1 MKKILLTGGL
11 GYIGS
16 HVAIELIQKGF
27 DPVILDDLS
36 NSELF
41 VLDKLQELSAREIK
55 LEKGDIRD
63 FDFLTT
69 LFSTYHIE
77 GIIHLAAKKAVA
89 ESVREPLLYYDVNV
103 LGLVNLLKVIK
114 KAGVK
119 RFIFSSSC
127 TVYGH
132 PHRFPVTE
140 QTPFGDTPSPYGKSK
155 QICEQMLQ
163 DVSSQVDF
171 KVVSLRYF
179 NPVGAHETAKIG
191 ELPKGIPNNLV
202 PYITQTAAGWRE
214 ELSIFGDDYQT
225 ADGTAI
231 RDYIHVVDLARAHVC
246 ALEVEVPKYIALNVG
261 TGKGH
266 SVLEVVHTFQDATGI
281 KLPYKIV
288 DRRPGDVPEIYGDT
302 RFANTILGWKADKGL
317 SEMLVDSWNWQQTL
331 PEKAI
336 D

>member
-16 HVAIELIQKGF
+16 HVAVELIQKGF
-27 DPVILDDLS
+27 EPIILDDLS
-36 NSELF
+36 NSEPF
-41 VLDKLQELSAREIK
+41 VLDQLQELSGRAIK

-63 FDFLTT
+63 LDFLTD
-69 LFSTYHIE
+69 LFAKYE
-77 GIIHLAAKKAVA
+77 VNGIVHLAAKKAVA

-114 KAGVK
+114 NSNVK
-119 RFIFSSSC
+119 RLIFSSSC

-132 PHRFPVTE
+132 PDSFPVTE
-140 QTPFGDTPSPYGKSK
+140 QTPFGNTPSPYGKSK
-155 QICEQMLQ
+155 QICEQILE

-191 ELPKGIPNNLV
+191 ELPKGVPNNLV
-202 PYITQTAAGWRE
+202 PFITQTAAGWRR
-214 ELSIFGDDYQT
+214 ELSIFGNDYGT

-231 RDYIHVVDLARAHVC
+231 RDYIHVVDLAKAHVR
-246 ALEVEVPKYIALNVG
+246 ALEVELPDYIALNVG

-266 SVLEVVHTFQDATGI
+266 SVLEVVNTFKEATGV
-281 KLPYKIV
+281 KLPYRIV

-302 RFANTILGWKADKGL
+302 EFANSILGWKAEKSL
-317 SEMLVDSWNWQQTL
+317 SEMLVDSWNWQKTL